1 MFSLN
6 VNNKT
11 IFQKN
16 NFYLIIILILLF
28 VFILGYISYHELN
41 REKNYLWEL
50 ARVEGLNIAFSI
62 QTLGSEFILNREV
75 LLEVLDLFQKEGITY
90 IDVVDRSGIIRL
102 STGEQ
107 RINKQVEINYPGVVN
122 YNQTKNIDEERVL
135 QIIKPFDFDDRF
147 SSDLFGYIF
156 LQDKYLL
163 IGINLEDYYFRYNQI
178 KQRVIL
184 NYFIIL
190 LISLLGIY
198 MIFKMQEGLIVKR
211 TLENMKDY
219 TTKLLETMDSGVI
232 SIDEKNIIKTF
243 NRKSENIFNLK
254 KDEVIGKD
262 AKKVLPINIDNNSIY
277 DLGLQK
283 KKKVEKEI
291 EYKTWDN
298 GTKILELNTSLLA
311 AGNNRDRGM
320 VILVRDISQYKTL
333 AEENNRHKRLVS
345 LGKLSSGIAHEIRNP
360 LSSIRGLAQFM
371 YQSFSEDDERKDDLH
386 IILKEVD
393 RLNQLV
399 NQILDYSKPKQ
410 LVISKYSL
418 KELINE
424 IIQLV
429 QPEKNNVKISFN
441 YTNRDND
448 IIVDG
453 DRNKIKQALLNII
466 LNSIQSIKIEGFID
480 ISLESIIYDNKNM
493 IKIIIEDN
501 GAGIEKSD
509 ITHIFDPFF
518 TSRDNGYG
526 LGLTI
531 AYNIIEMHHG
541 IIKVE
546 SEQGKG
552 TKMEVYLPPK

>member
-107 RINKQVEINYPGVVN
+107 RINKQVEIKYPGVVN
-122 YNQTKNIDEERVL
+122 YNQTKNIDDERVL

-360 LSSIRGLAQFM
+360 LSSIR
-371 YQSFSEDDERKDDLH
+371 
-386 IILKEVD
+386 
-393 RLNQLV
+393 
-399 NQILDYSKPKQ
+399 
-410 LVISKYSL
+410 
-418 KELINE
+418 
-424 IIQLV
+424 
-429 QPEKNNVKISFN
+429 
-441 YTNRDND
+441 
-448 IIVDG
+448 
-453 DRNKIKQALLNII
+453 
-466 LNSIQSIKIEGFID
+466 
-480 ISLESIIYDNKNM
+480 
-493 IKIIIEDN
+493 
-501 GAGIEKSD
+501 
-509 ITHIFDPFF
+509 
-518 TSRDNGYG
+518 
-526 LGLTI
+526 
-531 AYNIIEMHHG
+531 
-541 IIKVE
+541 
-546 SEQGKG
+546 
-552 TKMEVYLPPK
+552 